1 MPVACVFVLLLM
13 ATMAVRGLLTSIRA
27 TGGVQLVKGGITRAV
42 GPSLQKAGP
51 STRLFMSTEAGG
63 EDTVVSRCTQKIQDA
78 LNPVKLVVQAAH
90 DDPNGSHIAVEVVS
104 KEFEG
109 QRTAQRQRLVY
120 KAIWDEMADGGA
132 VHAVDQIIAK
142 TPEEAGM

>member
-1 MPVACVFVLLLM
+1 MVNLPFFIIVAMFS
-13 ATMAVRGLLTSIRA
+13 AV
-27 TGGVQLVKGGITRAV
+27 GGVIRSQ
-42 GPSLQKAGP
+42 
-51 STRLFMSTEAGG
+51 STRGVRLARGALGGAVQPMPKGFGVPATSRLFLSTEAGG
-63 EDTVVSRCTQKIQDA
+63 EDTVVSRCTKKIQDA

-104 KEFEG
+104 TEFEG
-109 QRTAQRQRLVY
+109 QRTVQRQRLVY
-120 KAIWDEMADGGA
+120 KAIWDEMADGGS